1 MPTPPPVALIATPE
15 GLYLM
20 PLRPLTPEQCI
31 ELAAQLAEHAE
42 QQRSGA

>member
-1 MPTPPPVALIATPE
+1 MSPPPVALIPSPQ

-20 PLRPLTPEQCI
+20 PLRPLTVEECE

-42 QQRSGA
+42 RQRET